1 MLRVEPALQN
11 SAGRRLALNLRV
23 VLKLSD
29 GVTTSR
35 AMACANGRPRSL
47 AVCWLPQ
54 DRQPEIPLFIGFS
67 HTLLILK
74 EGPNARGKPRRSAKH
89 GGHPQAELVG
99 VGLTNRLGWP
109 QTRGATN

>member
-1 MLRVEPALQN
+1 MAIT
-11 SAGRRLALNLRV
+11 LRV
-23 VLKLSD
+23 VPKLSD

-35 AMACANGRPRSL
+35 AMACAMGRPRCL
-47 AVCWLPQ
+47 ALSWLPK
-54 DRQPEIPLFIGFS
+54 DRQPEIPLSIGFS

-99 VGLTNRLGWP
+99 VGLTNRLG
-109 QTRGATN
+109 